1 MAKRKYYHY
10 PKGYIDKKTGKP
22 KTGFMSKKDGALI
35 YVKGNIDNIKSG
47 NIPYQSLSRQEKAI
61 YRAAV
66 SPVRQNTFYYKGKQL
81 YDPTGYLRQVIDSFP
96 ATKGRNNL
104 NNLIDPKFWK
114 TLTEGDIR
122 PAQKMDLFNI
132 SQKRIKEGKKQ
143 KYYTREGTNLDIIS
157 RLNRYVQKGYNV
169 EVNGKKG
176 KQALEELRRF
186 EADQIQKKLQ
196 QSGQKNGN
204 IQIFYQDISFNPAT
218 KEIKI
223 KADENS
229 TQTTDFTNTP

>member
-1 MAKRKYYHY
+1 MAKKKKYNY
-10 PKGYIDKKTGKP
+10 PKGYIDKKTGRAKR
-22 KTGFMSKKDGALI
+22 GFMPTKKGAQI
-35 YVKGNIDNIKSG
+35 YVKGNVDNIKAG
-47 NIPYQSLSRQEKAI
+47 NIPYESLTKQEKAI
-61 YRAAV
+61 YRSLV

-114 TLTEGDIR
+114 TLTEGEIR

-132 SQKRIKEGKKQ
+132 SQKRIQQGKKQ
-143 KYYTREGTNLDIIS
+143 NYYTREGTNLDIIS

-176 KQALEELRRF
+176 KQAIEELRKF
-186 EADQIQKKLQ
+186 EANEIQKKLQ
-196 QSGQKNGN
+196 ESGEKNGN
-204 IQIFYQDISFNPAT
+204 IQIFYQDVSFNPAD
-218 KEIKI
+218 KSIKI
-223 KADENS
+223 KADEES
-229 TQTTDFTNTP
+229 TQVTDFTNTP